1 MQIYTHKTRQIF
13 EPSPNSVSIDAN
25 GTPYTTPLSWAV
37 TLGGLAFL
45 QVLESS
51 FVYNV
56 RLDAASTIGSA
67 VVQIKHG
74 DTVLGA
80 KTLDL
85 SNGEVEY
92 MGSIDLDLTGVNGAA
107 KIVCSLVVE
116 TASSA
121 GRTAQLFGALDL
133 SGPLIV
139 SGC

>member
-1 MQIYTHKTRQIF
+1 
-13 EPSPNSVSIDAN
+13 
-25 GTPYTTPLSWAV
+25 
-37 TLGGLAFL
+37 
-45 QVLESS
+45 
-51 FVYNV
+51 
-56 RLDAASTIGSA
+56 
-67 VVQIKHG
+67 
-74 DTVLGA
+74 
-80 KTLDL
+80 
-85 SNGEVEY
+85 